1 MSNENESNESKRR
14 DAGARVRGNNEIS
27 EQAYVSSTD
36 KEDLASAT
44 HGSNIPIDDETDQ
57 DGEILDDVPQQY
69 SESYGTG
76 VQQPPQA
83 R

>member
-1 MSNENESNESKRR
+1 MSSKSSNESKRR
-14 DAGARVRGNNEIS
+14 DAEQVRGTNEIA

-44 HGSNIPIDDETDQ
+44 HSSNIPIDDETDQ
-57 DGEILDDVPQQY
+57 DGEILEDVPQEY

-76 VQQPPQA
+76 VKQPPQS

>member
-1 MSNENESNESKRR
+1 MSRELNESKRR
-14 DAGARVRGNNEIS
+14 ADNNQVRGTNETA

-44 HGSNIPIDDETDQ
+44 HSSNIPIDDETDQ
-57 DGEILDDVPQQY
+57 DGEILEDVPQEY

-76 VQQPPQA
+76 VKQPPQS